1 MSAGGVFKLLMC
13 DGRADRLIH
22 ANDLLLTRIKE
33 ISCARRAQS
42 MQDTSPTLADIEKTH
57 ILFVNAHYKPFAA
70 LAYEYS
76 KVSAQSGTV
85 TWGGQ
90 VMFSIPS
97 YGEFFSDM
105 VANIRLGSVSC
116 TQSVVPAFPDAI
128 TGNIVV
134 SDATHQISDATD
146 AASHTYTRY
155 IQEYVN
161 ASGEVQNV
169 GTPIA
174 NYVRYCEY
182 PGEMLFREVK
192 FEINGNPL
200 DSYTRECTAI
210 YRKYNIFTDRE
221 IGWKRLVGQEV
232 PVEGYTPVSSVAGAN
247 AFTAPMSDLLDSHG
261 NLAGVPSASV
271 TSRKMVQVVH
281 GPQTPKIV
289 QPELNLWIPLLFWFN
304 KDIRLA
310 IPSVSI
316 PFGQRFITI
325 NLEQQHNVVYRAPG
339 NLFLRL
345 TTETRVD
352 QEVGGATGTAAALD
366 VSHVSRQVNYE
377 PVIVEGSTINPTQ
390 TLFAEMYVNNIFVNT
405 EIHDIYIKRVGFT
418 LIRVH
423 RLQREQ
429 VTASNANIQLTN
441 LKWPTEYICVGL
453 LPTFNNDSANANKYR
468 DWHNFT
474 RINDET
480 LYNVAHSTGAVVTDN
495 ATPFGGATTRTFDH
509 TETTEQVVIPVHIP
523 TIDTIKVT
531 VQGNDIINTIATPFL
546 RDYTPWYYG
555 HQQMRPPVDPGM
567 LMINFAVY
575 PGQYQPS
582 GHVNISRAREFFVS
596 YTSSYCSA
604 STPCEFLALGIAI
617 NFLLVSDGSALLRFT
632 A

>member
-22 ANDLLLTRIKE
+22 ANDLLIQRIKE
-33 ISCARRAQS
+33 IMCARHKQK
-42 MQDTSPTLADIEKTH
+42 MTDTSPTLADIEKTH

-76 KVSAQSGTV
+76 KVRAQSGTV

-90 VMFSIPS
+90 ILFSIPS

-105 VANIRLGSVSC
+105 VAHIQLGSVAC
-116 TQSVVPAFPDAI
+116 TQSVVPDFPAAI
-128 TGNIVV
+128 GAIEVEKNTV
-134 SDATHQISDATD
+134 HQITCTENAVDGI
-146 AASHTYTRY
+146 YTQY
-155 IQEYVN
+155 TQEYVN
-161 ASGEVQNV
+161 AAGEVVTVNS
-169 GTPIA
+169 PIG
-174 NYVRYCEY
+174 NYIRYCEY

-200 DSYTRECTAI
+200 DTYTHECTMI
-210 YRKYNIFTDRE
+210 YRKYNIFRDRE

-232 PVEGYTPVSSVAGAN
+232 PVEGYTPVSSIAGAN
-247 AFTAPMSDLLDSHG
+247 VFGAPMRNAIDISGAMVGVSD
-261 NLAGVPSASV
+261 ASI
-271 TSRKMVQVVH
+271 TSRKVVQIVS
-281 GPQTPKIV
+281 GPQTPKIM
-289 QPELNLWIPLLFWFN
+289 QPDLDLWIPLLFWFN

-316 PFGQRFITI
+316 PFGQRFITVT
-325 NLEQQHNVVYRAPG
+325 LENQENVVYPAPG

-345 TTETRVD
+345 TTEVRTD
-352 QEVGGATGTAAALD
+352 VGGVDTGTAAA
-366 VSHVSRQVNYE
+366 VGVTNVSRQVNYE
-377 PVIVEGSTINPTQ
+377 PVMVSGSTINTAQ
-390 TLFAEMYVNNIFVNT
+390 KLFAELYVNNIFVNT

-423 RLQREQ
+423 RLQKDQ
-429 VTASNANIQLTN
+429 VTSANSSILLAQM
-441 LKWPTEYICVGL
+441 KWPTEMIFIAL
-453 LPTFNNDSANANKYR
+453 LPSYNVDGSNPNKYR

-480 LYNVAHSTGAVVTDN
+480 LYQVSHSSGAVLTDQT
-495 ATPFGGATTRTFDH
+495 AAYGGADTVTFDH
-509 TETTEQVVIPVHIP
+509 AETSEQIIVPVHVA

-531 VQGNDIINTIATPFL
+531 VQGNDIIDTVNTPFL

-555 HQQMRPPVDPGM
+555 HQQMCTPADSGL

-582 GHVNISRAREFFVS
+582 GHVNISRAREFYVA
-596 YTSSYCSA
+596 YTSSYCSP
-604 STPCEFLALGIAI
+604 TRPCEFIALGIAI
-617 NFLLVSDGSALLRFT
+617 NFLLVSDGSAILRFT
-632 A
+632 S